1 MPFVN
6 KERIDSACH
15 GSHHV
20 AMLDAEEG
28 LRARKKRELKDEISR
43 QAMKLFIHNGFDQ
56 TTIEQ
61 IVDPLGVS
69 KRTFFRYF
77 DTKEDLIFAWYE
89 ELTGEL
95 VQSLDSRPSNEAPFE
110 AVCQALRSLLRY
122 YDGDP
127 KWALAMLKLAKQT
140 PALVGKSY
148 EKRSMWE
155 AALATA
161 LLPRLPK
168 GATRELRAKVIVG
181 SAMAAFGYGVDA
193 WSEAKAKG
201 DLRRQLDLAFSFA
214 KEL

>member
-1 MPFVN
+1 MAQP
-6 KERIDSACH
+6 
-15 GSHHV
+15 V
-20 AMLDAEEG
+20 AMPEADKG
-28 LRARKKRELKDEISR
+28 LRARKKRELKDELSR
-43 QAMKLFIHNGFDQ
+43 HAMKLFIQNGFDQ

-69 KRTFFRYF
+69 TRTFFRYF
-77 DTKEDLIFAWYE
+77 PAKEDLIFAWYE

-95 VQSLDSRPSNEAPFE
+95 VQSLVSRPSNEAPFE

-122 YDGDP
+122 YDRDA
-127 KWALAMLKLAKQT
+127 KWALAMLRLAKQT
-140 PALVGKSY
+140 PLLVGKSH

-168 GATRELRAKVIVG
+168 AVTRELRAKVIVG

-201 DLRRQLDLAFSFA
+201 DLRRHLDLAFSFV

>member
-1 MPFVN
+1 
-6 KERIDSACH
+6 
-15 GSHHV
+15 
-20 AMLDAEEG
+20 MLKTDNS
-28 LRARKKRELKDEISR
+28 LRARKKHDLRDELSR
-43 QAMKLFIHNGFDQ
+43 HGMQLFIRDGFDQ

-95 VQSLDSRPSNEAPFE
+95 VQSLVSRPSNEAPFE

-155 AALATA
+155 TALATA

-168 GATRELRAKVIVG
+168 G
-181 SAMAAFGYGVDA
+181 
-193 WSEAKAKG
+193 
-201 DLRRQLDLAFSFA
+201 
-214 KEL
+214 

>member
-1 MPFVN
+1 
-6 KERIDSACH
+6 
-15 GSHHV
+15 
-20 AMLDAEEG
+20 MLDGVDG
-28 LRARKKRELKDEISR
+28 LRARKKRELKDELSR
-43 QAMKLFIHNGFDQ
+43 QGMKLFMKNGFDQ

-77 DTKEDLIFAWYE
+77 PTKEDLLFAWYE

-95 VQSLDSRPSNEAPFE
+95 VKSLLARPKDEAPFE
-110 AVCQALRSLLRY
+110 AVCQALRSLLRF

-127 KWALAMLKLAKQT
+127 KWASAMVHLSKQT

-161 LLPRLPK
+161 LVSRLPK
-168 GATRELRAKVIVG
+168 AANRELRAKVIVG

-193 WSEAKAKG
+193 WSGATAKG
-201 DLRRQLDLAFSFA
+201 DLRKHLDLAFSFA
-214 KEL
+214 REL